1 MGPLGA
7 SQAPNRARC
16 KGRSGFREA
25 AQAARAARMTEL
37 AQRLRL
43 DLADALARD
52 RKARPDLL
60 ERVVRALPDAEAQPQ
75 HLLLARREASEH
87 LSRLI
92 LEAQAHHGLRGRGRR
107 PVLDEVGE
115 DRILV
120 LADRRLE
127 GD

>member
-75 HLLLARREASEH
+75 HLLLPRRERGERSEERRVGKECE
-87 LSRLI
+87 LKCRSRWSPY
-92 LEAQAHHGLRGRGRR
+92 H
-107 PVLDEVGE
+107 
-115 DRILV
+115 
-120 LADRRLE
+120 
-127 GD
+127 

>member
-75 HLLLARREASEH
+75 HLLLPRRERGDRSEERRVGKECS
-87 LSRLI
+87 SR
-92 LEAQAHHGLRGRGRR
+92 
-107 PVLDEVGE
+107 VS
-115 DRILV
+115 
-120 LADRRLE
+120 
-127 GD
+127 

>member
-16 KGRSGFREA
+16 KGRSGFHEA

-75 HLLLARREASEH
+75 YLLLARRERGEH
-87 LSRLI
+87 LARDRKSTRLNSSHI
-92 LEAQAHHGLRGRGRR
+92 
-107 PVLDEVGE
+107 
-115 DRILV
+115 
-120 LADRRLE
+120 
-127 GD
+127 

>member
-25 AQAARAARMTEL
+25 AQAACPAGMRGL

-43 DLADALARD
+43 DLAEALARD

-60 ERVVRALPDAEAQPQ
+60 ERVVRVLPDAEGQPQ
-75 HLLLARREASEH
+75 TLLLARRERGGPF
-87 LSRLI
+87 SRLI
-92 LEAQAHHGLRGRGRR
+92 LGVQAHHRLRG
-107 PVLDEVGE
+107 
-115 DRILV
+115 
-120 LADRRLE
+120 
-127 GD
+127 

>member
-7 SQAPNRARC
+7 SQAPNRVRS

-37 AQRLRL
+37 AQRFRL

-60 ERVVRALPDAEAQPQ
+60 ERVVRALPDAKAQPQ
-75 HLLLARREASEH
+75 HLLLARRERGEH
-87 LSRLI
+87 LPRLI
-92 LEAQAHHGLRGRGRR
+92 LEVQAHNGVAGRERR
-107 PVLDEVGE
+107 HVLDEV
-115 DRILV
+115 
-120 LADRRLE
+120 A
-127 GD
+127 

>member
-16 KGRSGFREA
+16 KGRSGFREG

-52 RKARPDLL
+52 PEARPDLL
-60 ERVVRALPDAEAQPQ
+60 ERVVSALPDAKSQAQ
-75 HLLLARREASEH
+75 HLLLALRERGQH
-87 LSRLI
+87 LPL
-92 LEAQAHHGLRGRGRR
+92 LLQTVHGTHLCSG
-107 PVLDEVGE
+107 L
-115 DRILV
+115 
-120 LADRRLE
+120 
-127 GD
+127 

>member
-52 RKARPDLL
+52 RKAGANLL
-60 ERVVRALPDAEAQPQ
+60 ERVVRPLPDAEAQAQ
-75 HLLLARREASEH
+75 HLLLARRERGEH
-87 LSRLI
+87 LARLI
-92 LEAQAHHGLRGRGRR
+92 AQVQAHHRLGGRERSA
-107 PVLDEVGE
+107 VLDEGAEV
-115 DRILV
+115 
-120 LADRRLE
+120 
-127 GD
+127 